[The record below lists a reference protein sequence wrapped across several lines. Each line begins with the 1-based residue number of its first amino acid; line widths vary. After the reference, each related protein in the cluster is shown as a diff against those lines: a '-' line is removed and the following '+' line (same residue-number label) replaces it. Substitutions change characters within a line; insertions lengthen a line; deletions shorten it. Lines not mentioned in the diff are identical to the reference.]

1 MLIDF
6 ENPEK
11 CQEACQAD
19 PACAGFTLV
28 LFSNWCWNLLV
39 YILSPHSWTNEN
51 SDVVS
56 LACVLFSNLGEETS
70 CQNCISG
77 RQSCLI
83 RWCVHLTTTMVC
95 LHNWNLDATQL
106 KGPPECRC
114 VVPGECEVTG
124 ENVLDVVSFVF
135 PLSPGWNLCNFSGN
149 WRCKWKR
156 MCESLREHRSM
167 HCLHIHGWT

>member
-1 MLIDF
+1 MCGHVRWSCVVLKPPSGQHVLGPEWHIQVNVVVTKVSCVSILFLLPSGNRFALLPSQYMCSCSVLIDF

-28 LFSNWCWNLLV
+28 LFSNWCRNILV
-39 YILSPHSWTNEN
+39 YILSSYSWTNEN

-77 RQSCLI
+77 RQSCLVQ
-83 RWCVHLTTTMVC
+83 CNDVC
-95 LHNWNLDATQL
+95 LP
-106 KGPPECRC
+106 KGW
-114 VVPGECEVTG
+114 
-124 ENVLDVVSFVF
+124 LA
-135 PLSPGWNLCNFSGN
+135 
-149 WRCKWKR
+149 
-156 MCESLREHRSM
+156 
-167 HCLHIHGWT
+167 IA